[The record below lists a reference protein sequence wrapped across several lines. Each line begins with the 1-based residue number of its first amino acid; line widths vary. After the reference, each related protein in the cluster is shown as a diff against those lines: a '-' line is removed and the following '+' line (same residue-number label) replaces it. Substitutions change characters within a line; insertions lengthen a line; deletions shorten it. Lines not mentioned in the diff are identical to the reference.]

1 MRLLLDENLSPRVAR
16 MLQQAGHD
24 AAHVTEV
31 GLGNTDDAEILEA
44 AAHDGLTIV
53 TADTDFGALLAARGT
68 SSPSVVMLRSS
79 DHLTP
84 DEQARL
90 IVAVLARVGEDLEQ
104 GAIASVTP
112 ERARLRNLPIAPN

>member
-1 MRLLLDENLSPRVAR
+1 MVDENLSPRVVGV
-16 MLQQAGHD
+16 LQHAGHD
-24 AAHVTEV
+24 AVHVTEIE
-31 GLGNTDDAEILEA
+31 LGNTDDAEIMDA
-44 AAHDGLTIV
+44 AADDGRTIV
-53 TADTDFGALLAARGT
+53 TAGTDFGALLAARGT

-90 IVAVLARVGEDLEQ
+90 IVAVLALVEDDLAH

-112 ERARLRNLPIAPN
+112 ERVRLRNYP

>member
-1 MRLLLDENLSPRVAR
+1 

-53 TADTDFGALLAARGT
+53 TADTDFGGLLAARGT
-68 SSPSVVMLRSS
+68 SSPSVMMLRSS

-112 ERARLRNLPIAPN
+112 ERVRLRNLPIAPT